1 MKIVVQKEKKKKKNV
16 KANKKL
22 TLFGNFFKYSF

>member
-1 MKIVVQKEKKKKKNV
+1 MKIVVQKEKKNV